1 MSGVLASEASM
12 HTTATVSRLA
22 TILGFFMVIYSIV
35 LISLTPSWKSLM
47 ILMSWMYEIVLLVL
61 QKCFT

>member
-1 MSGVLASEASM
+1 M

-22 TILGFFMVIYSIV
+22 TILDFFMVIYSIV

>member
-12 HTTATVSRLA
+12 HTTATVIRLA